1 MTEKNK
7 VQFGLS
13 NVHIAKLIE
22 EDGQI
27 TYGTPFA
34 LPGAVS
40 LSTDPEGETVA
51 FYADNIKYYVSTNNN
66 GYTGDLEVAKINEQ
80 FLTEILGQN
89 KDSNGAIIETSDD
102 INSRFALMFEG
113 KGDASGRR
121 FIYYDCTV
129 ARPGTEM
136 NTTEESA
143 EPQTD
148 TLSITM
154 APRKTDNVVKAVIEP
169 TEENKSI
176 YDAFFT
182 KVYEKDASAVI

>member
-1 MTEKNK
+1 MEKNK

-13 NVHIAKLIE
+13 NVHIAKLTE
-22 EDGQI
+22 ENGAI
-27 TYGTPFA
+27 TYGKPFK

-40 LSTDPEGETVA
+40 LSMDPEGETVA

-66 GYTGDLEVAKINEQ
+66 GYSGDLEIAKITEE
-80 FLTEILGQN
+80 FLTEILGQS
-89 KDSNGAIIETSDD
+89 KDTNGALIESANDV
-102 INSRFALMFEG
+102 NSRFALLFEG
-113 KGDASGRR
+113 KGDVSGRR
-121 FIYYDCTV
+121 FVYYDCTV

-148 TLSITM
+148 SLAITM

-169 TEENKSI
+169 NDTNKAI
-176 YDAFFT
+176 YDSFFE
-182 KVYEKDASAVI
+182 KVYEKNATGEV